1 MGAVIFDASYLI
13 PLLDPRVKGISDNP
27 RVNHLFATLEKA
39 KAKIIIPTP
48 ALSEVLIGAGDAA
61 PKYLEIINRSARFKV
76 VPFGERA
83 AVEAA
88 AAHREA
94 IDAGNKK
101 EGDISWAKIKF
112 DRQIMAI
119 AKVEGA
125 DCIYSD
131 DGDLVRLG
139 QKDGISVVAL
149 DQLPH
154 PPAPASSAQ
163 FSMFSPELDLDD
175 PPVEPPLEVPV
186 RTAPELD
193 LDDPPVE
200 PPLEVPVRT
209 GPELDLDDPPVEPPL
224 EVPVRTAPELD
235 LDDPPVEPP
244 LEVSD
249 RTRKLDLE

>member
-94 IDAGNKK
+94 IDVGNKK

-131 DGDLVRLG
+131 DRDLVRLG
-139 QKDGISVVAL
+139 QKDGIPVVTL
-149 DQLPH
+149 DQLPD
-154 PPAPASSAQ
+154 PPAPTGSDQ
-163 FSMFSPELDLDD
+163 FSMFGREVDLDVEPLLEVPAQTREVD
-175 PPVEPPLEVPV
+175 LDVEPVEPLLEVPAQTREV
-186 RTAPELD
+186 D
-193 LDDPPVE
+193 LDVE
-200 PPLEVPVRT
+200 PVAPTLQVP
-209 GPELDLDDPPVEPPL
+209 
-224 EVPVRTAPELD
+224 AQI
-235 LDDPPVEPP
+235 
-244 LEVSD
+244 
-249 RTRKLDLE
+249 RKLDFE

>member
-94 IDAGNKK
+94 IDSGNKK

-125 DCIYSD
+125 DCVYSN

-139 QKDGISVVAL
+139 QKDGISVVTL
-149 DQLPH
+149 DQLPD
-154 PPAPASSAQ
+154 PPEPASVNQ
-163 FSMFSPELDLDD
+163 YSMFGRELDLDVTPIELPAFT
-175 PPVEPPLEVPV
+175 PPA
-186 RTAPELD
+186 RELD
-193 LDDPPVE
+193 LDY
-200 PPLEVPVRT
+200 
-209 GPELDLDDPPVEPPL
+209 GPEEPEDQP
-224 EVPVRTAPELD
+224 
-235 LDDPPVEPP
+235 
-244 LEVSD
+244 
-249 RTRKLDLE
+249 